1 MLDHYL
7 FYCSAFSVQHLS
19 LKPVTKKIGAFI
31 TFLAFLL
38 YGPIKDYKET
48 GEFDILNSGYP
59 EIKFVKDFNSAKEET
74 NKLFNLLA
82 QTDDFQPNNS
92 ATPFDTYV
100 MVIGESARRDFMH
113 VYGFPINN
121 TPFMDSAN
129 GILFNHYISA
139 ASSTI
144 PSLTS
149 SLTQAPKLA
158 NSVIALAKKWGFT
171 TYWLSNQGAVGIYD
185 TPIASMGKK
194 ADHSF
199 FLKKASYNSK
209 ETNDD
214 ELLPQ
219 IATAI
224 KAPQAKK
231 FIIVHLIGSHPRACA
246 RTNDHYETFYK
257 SEEISCYIQS
267 IKNTD
272 QLLATLCNIVII
284 YVYSRFHVLSNLLIL
299 NN

>member
-1 MLDHYL
+1 MLLIILFSLIHYAMGYSPRLNYTAGIVALLIVINQLRIIYSGFIIIFTIIAALYFPIRLLYGTPPLTIAISVTYTNLNEAIEFISNIPYYLYAGSL
-7 FYCSAFSVQHLS
+7 FILLFGFFCTTFK
-19 LKPVTKKIGAFI
+19 LKISNKTKIGAFI
-31 TFLAFLL
+31 TFLAFLI

-59 EIKFVKDFNSAKEET
+59 EIKFVNDFNSAKEET
-74 NKLFNLLA
+74 NKLFSLLA

-171 TYWLSNQGAVGIYD
+171 TYWLSNQGAVGIYN
-185 TPIASMGKK
+185 TPIASMEKK
-194 ADHSF
+194 NRSF
-199 FLKKASYNSK
+199 VFSEKSK
-209 ETNDD
+209 
-214 ELLPQ
+214 L
-219 IATAI
+219 
-224 KAPQAKK
+224 
-231 FIIVHLIGSHPRACA
+231 
-246 RTNDHYETFYK
+246 
-257 SEEISCYIQS
+257 
-267 IKNTD
+267 
-272 QLLATLCNIVII
+272 
-284 YVYSRFHVLSNLLIL
+284 
-299 NN
+299 